1 MDVSDV
7 NQYLNLQPDN
17 SKYFHYS
24 NAKSPHRIQIRRLS
38 DTATIDEEDD
48 DNWYGEVDISKLG
61 LVYAKLRDPQV
72 ILKIQTQLVG
82 ASLVATVS
90 EQSYLWPPYRVQN
103 STRFSIRFRQTNKVQ
118 ESMIERTLGNDLIYC
133 YYLKNANIINDI
145 IAATSKTES
154 TDDLTS
160 QVINDDNKVSH
171 DTDTPKLIAL
181 PWDNVTPR
189 SNRYDYQC
197 DTNTTYTNAYM

>member
-1 MDVSDV
+1 VDVADV

-24 NAKSPHRIQIRRLS
+24 NAKSPHKIQIRRLNDITS
-38 DTATIDEEDD
+38 IDDDD

-72 ILKIQTQLVG
+72 VLKIQTQLVG

-90 EQSYLWPPYRVQN
+90 EQSHLWPPYRVQN

-118 ESMIERTLGNDLIYC
+118 ESMIERTLGM
-133 YYLKNANIINDI
+133 
-145 IAATSKTES
+145 T
-154 TDDLTS
+154 
-160 QVINDDNKVSH
+160 
-171 DTDTPKLIAL
+171 
-181 PWDNVTPR
+181 
-189 SNRYDYQC
+189 
-197 DTNTTYTNAYM
+197 